1 MSERRPKGG
10 FGPVKREAGA
20 SPARSRRCNEGAGFQ
35 FVTEHLLGKTG
46 HGDEL
51 KVRRPACRPVQSDHE
66 ELVLYA
72 PLGYRYAYFRCF
84 KL

>member
-1 MSERRPKGG
+1 MSERQPKGG
-10 FGPVKREAGA
+10 LGPVKREAGA

-35 FVTEHLLGKTG
+35 FVTGHLPGKTELG
-46 HGDEL
+46 EDL

-72 PLGYRYAYFRCF
+72 PLGYRFAFPM
-84 KL
+84 L